1 MAYDQAVR
9 RKLFATDPGGVAS
22 SAASLTD
29 PGDEV
34 AAVVDLAVI
43 GCRGDGKTQ
52 FILNAIRT
60 LDAYAAPGLADVE
73 RENSQRIHR
82 IALDARAPSLDATA
96 PGARPHY
103 VYRVEP
109 GAVLDQLDAWTRLG
123 LLARTARLWLHL
135 GLALANA
142 ALVGVGLWMLGRDPG
157 VAAGA
162 ACGLA
167 LVMIVVG
174 FFLSLRRFKSA
185 GEIEVVFWD
194 VAGEDALRGGDYH
207 ELLRTVVERRR
218 EEDRP
223 YGFAPVLVCNPLSL
237 ERHEDGGSYVSLK
250 KVLPLYAS
258 LDRIDRQ
265 ALVVITRA
273 QLIEEICADG
283 SDEDERIAVRS
294 MVRRNHH
301 GRADAGAEPVRS
313 SEPVEVRRGAV
324 QKYCRDAED
333 GLEHGIDMTYLR
345 YDAGDDCQLVS
356 RPGEDGK
363 PVLEYTYTDDVAAF
377 EGEPRG
383 KFLAWLAEVAYRA
396 PRRARATS
404 LASDTANEPTDGEV
418 VPLTVPVTRAKP
430 AAVTTDTVKTAASSG
445 GFTSGGS

>member
-1 MAYDQAVR
+1 
-9 RKLFATDPGGVAS
+9 LFPTDPGGVAS
-22 SAASLTD
+22 PAASLTD
-29 PGDEV
+29 PGDDV

-103 VYRVEP
+103 IYRVEP
-109 GAVLDQLDAWTRLG
+109 SALLGQLDSWERML

-135 GLALANA
+135 ALAIGNA
-142 ALVGVGLWMLGRDPG
+142 ALVGTALWGLGKSPELAVGAGVGLA
-157 VAAGA
+157 V
-162 ACGLA
+162 
-167 LVMIVVG
+167 VMTIVSL
-174 FFLSLRRFKSA
+174 FLSLRRFRSA

-223 YGFAPVLVCNPLSL
+223 YGFAPVLVCNPPSL
-237 ERHEDGGSYVSLK
+237 ERHEDGGSYVRLK

-258 LDRIDRQ
+258 LDRMDRR
-265 ALVVITRA
+265 ALVVITRSN
-273 QLIEEICADG
+273 LIEEICADG
-283 SDEDERIAVRS
+283 SDEDERVAVRS
-294 MVRRNHH
+294 LARRNAL
-301 GRADAGAEPVRS
+301 GRADSGATPVRHGDA
-313 SEPVEVRRGAV
+313 VLVRRGAV
-324 QKYCRDAED
+324 QRHCRDAED
-333 GLEHGIDMTYLR
+333 GMESGIQMTYLR
-345 YDAGDDCQLVS
+345 YDAGDDCTLETK
-356 RPGEDGK
+356 PAEDGT

-377 EGEPRG
+377 DGEART
-383 KFLAWLAEVAYRA
+383 KFLSWLAETAYRA
-396 PRRARATS
+396 PRKVRATAARAT
-404 LASDTANEPTDGEV
+404 TAEPAIDDNV
-418 VPLTVPVTRAKP
+418 IPLTVPVTRTTATRP
-430 AAVTTDTVKTAASSG
+430 AVGEGGPSTSSASSG
-445 GFTSGGS
+445 GFSSGGS

>member
-1 MAYDQAVR
+1 M
-9 RKLFATDPGGVAS
+9 FPTDPGGVAS
-22 SAASLTD
+22 AAASLTD

-103 VYRVEP
+103 IYRVEP
-109 GAVLDQLDAWTRLG
+109 GALFGQLETWERVA
-123 LLARTARLWLHL
+123 LLARTARLWLHVA
-135 GLALANA
+135 LALGNAVLVGA
-142 ALVGVGLWMLGRDPG
+142 ALWLLGKSPQLAVGAGVGLAVVMTIVS
-157 VAAGA
+157 VA
-162 ACGLA
+162 
-167 LVMIVVG
+167 
-174 FFLSLRRFKSA
+174 LSIRRFRAA

-207 ELLRTVVERRR
+207 ELLRTIVERRR

-237 ERHEDGGSYVSLK
+237 ERHEDGGSYVRLK

-258 LDRIDRQ
+258 LDRADRR

-273 QLIEEICADG
+273 NLVEEICADG
-283 SDEDERIAVRS
+283 SDEDERVAVRS
-294 MVRRNHH
+294 LARRNAQ
-301 GRADAGAEPVRS
+301 GRADAGATPVRHG
-313 SEPVEVRRGAV
+313 EAVLVRRGAV
-324 QKYCRDAED
+324 QRYCRDAED
-333 GLEHGIDMTYLR
+333 GVENGIAMTYLR
-345 YDAGDDCQLVS
+345 YDAGDDCTLES
-356 RPGEDGK
+356 KPGEDGT

-377 EGEPRG
+377 ESEMRG
-383 KFLAWLAEVAYRA
+383 KFLSWLAQVAYRA
-396 PRRARATS
+396 PRKARATV
-404 LASDTANEPTDGEV
+404 AGRATTEEPAPEEDV
-418 VPLTVPVTRAKP
+418 IPLTVPARTTATRTTATRP
-430 AAVTTDTVKTAASSG
+430 AVEPAPAPSSAGSGGFSSG
-445 GFTSGGS
+445 GS